1 LAKKRNWIKNQIW
14 QEGEIEMVDDQRKG
28 PFKSVRVLDLSTMI
42 AAPFGATLLAD
53 FGAEVIK
60 IEMPGKG
67 DSLRDMGP
75 FSGDEP
81 LRWPGLARNK
91 KSLTLD
97 LHQEEAKEI
106 FKQLVRK
113 SDVVIENFR
122 PGTLEKWN
130 IGYEDLKKENDQL
143 IMIRVTGF
151 GQTGPNAPKA
161 GFGTPATAY
170 SGFTYLHGYTD
181 RPPISPSFSLTDYIT
196 GIYVA
201 FATASALYYR
211 DTDDAGTGQY
221 VDMGLYESMFR
232 LMEFLV
238 ADYDKNGK
246 IKERSAGLSGHSSP
260 AGTFLTKDGHWI
272 VLVTSSDRT
281 FERLAKAMGRGDMLE
296 DKRFYTNSVRLQH
309 FELTNGIVAD
319 WVQTFDRDELFAL
332 LDEHGVPGSP
342 IYSIKDIFEDEH
354 FKSRQNIV
362 EVSHPRLGTIKMPG
376 IVPKFSETPG
386 EIRHAGPD
394 LGEHTDEILGQL
406 LQYTSEEIG
415 KLREKLV
422 I

>member
-1 LAKKRNWIKNQIW
+1 MA
-14 QEGEIEMVDDQRKG
+14 VDRFKG
-28 PFKSVRVLDLSTMI
+28 PLNSIRILDLSTMI

-53 FGAEVIK
+53 FGADVIK

-75 FSGDEP
+75 FKDDEP

-97 LHQEEAKEI
+97 LHLDEAKEI

-122 PGTLEKWN
+122 PGTLEKWG

-143 IMIRVTGF
+143 IMIRVSGY

-170 SGFTYLHGYTD
+170 SGFTYLSGFTD
-181 RPPISPSFSLTDYIT
+181 RAPISPSFSLTDYVT

-201 FATASALYYR
+201 FATSAALYYR
-211 DTDDAGTGQY
+211 DTNEAGVGQF
-221 VDMGLYESMFR
+221 VDIGLYESMFR
-232 LMEFLV
+232 MMEFLV
-238 ADYDKNGK
+238 ADYDQNGV
-246 IKERSAGLSGHSSP
+246 IKQRSAGLSGHSSP
-260 AGTFLTKDGHWI
+260 AGTFITKDDHWV

-281 FERLAKAMGRGDMLE
+281 FERLAHAMGREDMLTDE
-296 DKRFYTNSVRLQH
+296 KFYTNSVRLQH
-309 FELTNGIVAD
+309 FELTNGIVAE
-319 WVQTFDRDELFAL
+319 WVRTLNREQLFRL
-332 LDEHGVPGSP
+332 LDEQGVPVSL
-342 IYSIKDIFEDEH
+342 IYNIKDIFEDEH
-354 FKSRQNIV
+354 FRERENII

-386 EIRHAGPD
+386 EVRHVGPD
-394 LGEHTDEILGQL
+394 LGEH
-406 LQYTSEEIG
+406 SEEI
-415 KLREKLV
+415 LRELLQFSAEEIARLKEKKV